1 MKKTR
6 TRKQGSSIVV
16 TLPGAEEVKLKSGK
30 DYMVTYTQNGSII
43 MVPEITDPF
52 RVAEPDAFYE
62 ADYWQ
67 DVPAAGKEEI

>member
-1 MKKTR
+1 
-6 TRKQGSSIVV
+6 
-16 TLPGAEEVKLKSGK
+16 
-30 DYMVTYTQNGSII
+30 

-67 DVPAAGKEEI
+67 DVPAAGKEEL